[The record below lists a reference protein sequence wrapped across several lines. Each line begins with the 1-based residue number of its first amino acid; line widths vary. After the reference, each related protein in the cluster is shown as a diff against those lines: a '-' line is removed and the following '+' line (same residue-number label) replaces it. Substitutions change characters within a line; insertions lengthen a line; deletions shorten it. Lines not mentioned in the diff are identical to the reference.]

1 MVLSWELL
9 IFVGFVKSER
19 FLQAQGAGIPCAL
32 LLWCS
37 LGGWDSIT
45 LERDVSAEVFPPN
58 WNFSVPVG
66 ARTVLQPW
74 THGDSVSNLASAHL
88 SPKMGELSP
97 QRERRPR
104 QGSSR
109 ELEPSRSKAVG

>member
-9 IFVGFVKSER
+9 IFVGFVKSEC

-58 WNFSVPVG
+58 WNFLVPVG

-74 THGDSVSNLASAHL
+74 THGDSVSNLASADL

-104 QGSSR
+104 QGGASSI
-109 ELEPSRSKAVG
+109 SRAQS